1 MRLFFALLF
10 PAVFATA
17 GVSYTINTIAGS
29 DWVGDNGAATAAI
42 LLQAD
47 GIAADAAGNTYIAD
61 AANHRIRKVS
71 RAGTITT
78 IAGTGVPGFSG
89 DGGPA
94 AAAQLNSPYG
104 LAFDGFGNLYI
115 ADLGNARVRR
125 IGVDGNIA
133 TVAGGGA
140 VSAGGI
146 NEGSAATSVFLSSP
160 RNVAWDGGTSLY
172 ISDFTGQRVYRLA
185 SGGSLTTVAGTGIAG
200 FSGDGGL
207 SYNAQVAYPAG
218 LAVDRQGSV
227 YIADSAN
234 HVIRKIA
241 GGLIS
246 SIARAVTPT
255 GLTVD
260 ATGALYVADPVAGEL
275 LAIPANGSPAAF
287 TIAVND
293 LAAGIDGYLYG
304 ASGTVALRISL
315 PALAV
320 VIAGGGSLAYGDGGP
335 ALSARLNHPA
345 GVAGDAQGNI
355 YIADRDNHRIRRVAR
370 DGTITT
376 VAGTGAAGNTG
387 DGGVATEALLNSP
400 ESVTVDPYGDLYIA
414 DTGNHRVREVT
425 ASGVIFPVIATGLI
439 SPVYALADAHGNAYI
454 ADAGGGSI
462 VKVSPSAVTTTL
474 VTGLAS
480 PRGMALDSGGNL
492 FFTEAAGARVRRLGA
507 DGALTS
513 LGPGCGTAPGGSR
526 SALRATFSSPIP
538 ALIRFC
544 MWTRPE
550 TCRRL
555 PGRARRVFRATPAI
569 RLRLHSRLH
578 GTLRRAQTAR
588 CSSPISQIVAFAR

>member
-241 GGLIS
+241 GG
-246 SIARAVTPT
+246 
-255 GLTVD
+255 
-260 ATGALYVADPVAGEL
+260 
-275 LAIPANGSPAAF
+275 
-287 TIAVND
+287 
-293 LAAGIDGYLYG
+293 
-304 ASGTVALRISL
+304 
-315 PALAV
+315 
-320 VIAGGGSLAYGDGGP
+320 
-335 ALSARLNHPA
+335 
-345 GVAGDAQGNI
+345 
-355 YIADRDNHRIRRVAR
+355 
-370 DGTITT
+370 
-376 VAGTGAAGNTG
+376 
-387 DGGVATEALLNSP
+387 
-400 ESVTVDPYGDLYIA
+400 
-414 DTGNHRVREVT
+414 
-425 ASGVIFPVIATGLI
+425 
-439 SPVYALADAHGNAYI
+439 
-454 ADAGGGSI
+454 
-462 VKVSPSAVTTTL
+462 
-474 VTGLAS
+474 
-480 PRGMALDSGGNL
+480 
-492 FFTEAAGARVRRLGA
+492 
-507 DGALTS
+507 
-513 LGPGCGTAPGGSR
+513 
-526 SALRATFSSPIP
+526 
-538 ALIRFC
+538 
-544 MWTRPE
+544 
-550 TCRRL
+550 
-555 PGRARRVFRATPAI
+555 
-569 RLRLHSRLH
+569 
-578 GTLRRAQTAR
+578 
-588 CSSPISQIVAFAR
+588 